1 MQPNLLYGKDYVV
14 VPPRV
19 WKAFVNWYGRSIDY
33 PRKVVIYPQVE
44 LSLRIASQLINLQ
57 QASKQTQ
64 LNEQQILKCLEQLIV
79 KDDTAGTVRELEV
92 DEVFVKCGMI
102 KDDGKIPIDQNTLKN
117 GAFSRKATVL
127 YVKNKLAV
135 FFGNR

>member
-1 MQPNLLYGKDYVV
+1 MV

-19 WKAFVNWYGRSIDY
+19 WKAFVNWYGRSVDY

-64 LNEQQILKCLEQLIV
+64 LNDQQILKCLEQLIV

>member
-1 MQPNLLYGKDYVV
+1 MV

-19 WKAFVNWYGRSIDY
+19 WKAFVNWYGRSVDY

-64 LNEQQILKCLEQLIV
+64 LNEQQILKSLEQLIV
-79 KDDTAGTVRELEV
+79 KDDTAGTVKELEV

-102 KDDGKIPIDQNTLKN
+102 RDDGKIPIDQNTLKN

-127 YVKNKLAV
+127 FVKNKLAD